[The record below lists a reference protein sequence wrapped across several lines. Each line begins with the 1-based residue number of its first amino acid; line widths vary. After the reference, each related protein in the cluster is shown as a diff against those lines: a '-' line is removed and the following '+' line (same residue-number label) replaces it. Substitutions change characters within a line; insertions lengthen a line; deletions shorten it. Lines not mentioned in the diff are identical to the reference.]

1 MAIEMF
7 CDRCKQL
14 IDQEVNGGVRLK
26 MGKREFVFPLCA
38 ECQQLLRKEVKDVFL
53 GGVAWKEA

>member
-14 IDQEVNGGVRLK
+14 VDPSINGGVRLK
-26 MGKREFVFPLCA
+26 VGKKEYIFHLCGD
-38 ECQQLLRKEVKDVFL
+38 CQEDLRKEVKEEFL
-53 GGVAWKEA
+53 GGANWKEV